1 MRGRRTARATVVVAV
16 LAAVLAAGCEDQ
28 SAAPEREPAHEAV
41 NAVGGVPPQLVGDLA
56 VELGTATAVFGRGC
70 RPQSP
75 QQRCSPDGTKTY
87 TLAGR
92 LRPATVTGAWMQL
105 EAEAGTW
112 AVSVRFA
119 SADPRT
125 TAAVAAR
132 AEQAG
137 GLVVVLAAVSGAVLH
152 AVEPERV
159 GHGRITL
166 RELRKPA
173 ADLVVEGYVTAA
185 THH

>member
-16 LAAVLAAGCEDQ
+16 LTAVLTAGCEDH
-28 SAAPEREPAHEAV
+28 SAAPEREPALEAV
-41 NAVGGVPPQLVGDLA
+41 DAVGGVPPQLVGELA

-70 RPQSP
+70 RAQSP
-75 QQRCSPDGTKTY
+75 HQRCSPDGTKTY

-112 AVSVRFA
+112 AVRVRFA
-119 SADPRT
+119 PADRRT
-125 TAAVAAR
+125 TTAVAAR
-132 AEQAG
+132 AEEAG
-137 GLVVVLAAVSGAVLH
+137 GLVVVLAAISGEVLH
-152 AVEPERV
+152 AVAPESI
-159 GHGRITL
+159 GHGRIIL
-166 RELRKPA
+166 RNLRKPA